1 MKETCIILEPKIRFE
16 YEYKISYQIS
26 RYNSYFLS
34 GFWDIAESWLRSWE
48 NNNDASAGDNLIQ
61 LWKVV
66 TDWAATCVN
75 TPPRF
80 PNTENHN
87 GRRDTPDLSCFPAGA
102 IGYMAC
108 DKTMCDH
115 FSRTYEQSPGFRR
128 DADALF
134 ALAPIFDARILRE
147 KGIEPWGEE
156 EDRQAFVARVLQA
169 IPYAKDVPD
178 DLGTD
183 RQVCSPPCFGGH
195 DEWNPL
201 EKDWPHTLFLIE
213 RICRN
218 LASHAPDDVAPECA
232 DSRLITPAYN
242 ILLEMWRQELPV
254 TMRSGL
260 PFRLPWRRILV
271 RSGFMAYPID
281 DLRVSLAD
289 EREKNL
295 AYLERILDKG
305 GFGRLAGKI
314 CRFDEPE
321 VEQGHWLDTVEQCK
335 LGANGRFDDL
345 EILDTH
351 MAGIVR
357 WLNLVGIR
365 TDFSCDGHY
374 NQRTGTRRKAYIT
387 CPTWEDARMA
397 GSLIFLSGLLGERV
411 VHQGD
416 TTVLIPDS
424 AQTPPPRRR
433 PNGEL
438 IYTARTRPHVR
449 QLLEVAEWLHD
460 NRERL
465 SCILPMLR
473 QTLPPLPE
481 C

>member
-1 MKETCIILEPKIRFE
+1 MEETCIVLEAKIRFE
-16 YEYKISYQIS
+16 YEYKISYQLP
-26 RYNSYFLS
+26 RYNSFFLAR
-34 GFWDIAESWLRSWE
+34 FWDIAESWLRYWE
-48 NNNDASAGDNLIQ
+48 SGNTASISVNLTKLWDIVTTWASAC
-61 LWKVV
+61 
-66 TDWAATCVN
+66 AN
-75 TPPRF
+75 TRPRF
-80 PNTENHN
+80 PNTENYK
-87 GRRDTPDLSCFPAGA
+87 GRRTTPDLSCFPDGV

-108 DKTMCDH
+108 DKTMCDN
-115 FSRTYEQSPGFRR
+115 FSRSYEQSPGFRR

-134 ALAPIFDARILRE
+134 AFAPIFDARILRE

-156 EDRQAFVARVLQA
+156 EDRQEFIARVIQK
-169 IPYAKDVPD
+169 IPDAKDVPY
-178 DLGTD
+178 DLRTD
-183 RQVCSPPCFGGH
+183 RQVCAPPCFGWH

-213 RICRN
+213 QICRN
-218 LASHAPDDVAPECA
+218 LACHVPDDVPPECA

-254 TMRSGL
+254 TMRSAL
-260 PFRLPWRRILV
+260 PCRLPWRRILV

-281 DLRVSLAD
+281 ELHVSLAD

-295 AYLERILDKG
+295 AYLETILG
-305 GFGRLAGKI
+305 MGRFGRLEGKI
-314 CRFDEPE
+314 CCFDEPE
-321 VEQGHWLDTVEQCK
+321 IEQGHWLDTVEQCK
-335 LGANGRFDDL
+335 VGDNGQFDDL

-374 NQRTGTRRKAYIT
+374 DQHTGTRRKAYIT
-387 CPTWEDARMA
+387 CPTWEEARMA

-411 VHQGD
+411 VHRGD
-416 TTVLIPDS
+416 TTVLIPES
-424 AQTPPPRRR
+424 TQTPPPRRR

-438 IYTARTRPHVR
+438 IYTARTKPHVR

-465 SCILPMLR
+465 SCMLPMLR
-473 QTLPPLPE
+473 QALPSLPE